1 MLTKWESTDE
11 SIAVI
16 TESNDQ
22 TATVK
27 AVGPGRA
34 FIRAYSEDG
43 KCYGTCGIYVEL
55 EEVKNLKAI
64 GITNEKMKSGKNTS
78 IHLGKFRYESTNK
91 KIATVSKK
99 GVIKGIKK
107 GSCYVYVYTQNGLY
121 KRIKVRVK

>member
-1 MLTKWESTDE
+1 
-11 SIAVI
+11 
-16 TESNDQ
+16 
-22 TATVK
+22 
-27 AVGPGRA
+27 
-34 FIRAYSEDG
+34 
-43 KCYGTCGIYVEL
+43 
-55 EEVKNLKAI
+55 
-64 GITNEKMKSGKNTS
+64 MKSGKNTS